1 MKIFITGATGYIGQ
15 HLALNL
21 ANEGHQIHALVR
33 SPEKAFLIQHPNIEI
48 FKGDLQDKDSIFKAM
63 KGCSHVYHVAA
74 YAAINPDISVYYKMN
89 VEGTMYVF
97 EAALHSGV
105 SRIVFTSTAGVI
117 GPSGEHPGSEYQWRM
132 MPFFN
137 EYESSK
143 FIAEEMAL
151 RYCNRGLDIVIVNP
165 TRVYGP
171 GYDSV
176 SNAVTRYVRLYLKGL
191 GRFLPGSGEKLGNYA
206 YVHDVV
212 RGHTLAM
219 EKGKTGER
227 YILGGENVSYREL
240 FGTVGDLNG
249 RRIWQIEIPG
259 RFLIAV
265 VGFMSF
271 LFRMVGTSPPL
282 TPEWTKKYLYNW
294 ALSCQKAENE
304 LGYSITPLQQGLKE
318 TIVWIKQNQQQ

>member
-15 HLALNL
+15 HLALHL

-48 FKGDLQDKDSIFKAM
+48 FKGDLQDKASILAAM
-63 KGCSHVYHVAA
+63 KGCDQVYHVAA
-74 YAAINPDISVYYKMN
+74 YAAINPDTSVYFTMN
-89 VEGTMYVF
+89 VEGTQYIF
-97 EAALHSGV
+97 EAAHHCGV

-117 GPSGEHPGSEYQWRM
+117 GPSGEQPGSEYAWRM

-151 RYCNRGLDIVIVNP
+151 RYCSRGLDIVIVNP

-176 SNAVTRYVRLYLKGL
+176 SNAVTRYIRLYLKGI
-191 GRFLPGSGEKLGNYA
+191 GRFLPGSGKKLGNYA

-212 RGHTLAM
+212 RGHILAM
-219 EKGKTGER
+219 EKGKPGER
-227 YILGGENVSYREL
+227 YILGGENVSYRKL
-240 FGTVGDLNG
+240 FAMVGDING
-249 RRIWQIEIPG
+249 HKIWQIEIPG
-259 RFLIAV
+259 KFLVAMV
-265 VGFMSF
+265 AFMSF
-271 LFRMVGTSPPL
+271 LFRLVGASPPL
-282 TPEWTKKYLYNW
+282 TPEWTRKYLYDW

-304 LGYSITPLQQGLKE
+304 LGYTITPLHQGLNE
-318 TIVWIKQNQQQ
+318 TIAWINQNQQQ